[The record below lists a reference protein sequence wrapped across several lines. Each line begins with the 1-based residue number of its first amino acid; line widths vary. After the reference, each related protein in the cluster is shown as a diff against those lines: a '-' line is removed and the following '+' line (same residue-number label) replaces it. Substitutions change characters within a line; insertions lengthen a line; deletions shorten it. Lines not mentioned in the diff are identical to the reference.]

1 MNSRIQY
8 EIEAIQDEIQELEH
22 LLQESCT
29 QASYT
34 RILTKINLLKQDL
47 HHLQEN
53 LTAENL
59 WNEQNIFQRD

>member
-29 QASYT
+29 QGSYN
-34 RILTKINLLKQDL
+34 RILTKLNLLKEDL
-47 HHLQEN
+47 HHLLQDQECE
-53 LTAENL
+53 LE
-59 WNEQNIFQRD
+59 WIRQNIFQR

>member
-8 EIEAIQDEIQELEH
+8 EIEAIEDEIQELEH

-29 QASYT
+29 QASYN
-34 RILTKINLLKQDL
+34 RILTKINLLKEDL
-47 HHLQEN
+47 HHLQED

-59 WNEQNIFQRD
+59 WNQQNIFER